1 MLYGVC
7 FHVIEL
13 ICKCVLDV
21 DDNLLKTLG
30 DASDSVRTW
39 SGVSNGSQ

>member
-7 FHVIEL
+7 FHVNDL

-21 DDNLLKTLG
+21 DDKP
-30 DASDSVRTW
+30 AEDSGGRE
-39 SGVSNGSQ
+39 